1 MTEHD
6 EKYLAKL
13 RTHWKRHAAFPSM
26 AKLCDTVGLSSTSS
40 VFALVGRLVDAGY
53 LERVDG
59 RIAPTRK
66 FFARPLLSRV
76 RAGQPQPASQEEPE
90 VLTIDDYL
98 IDDPKLLQQRGR
110 PLKRPEL
117 LDVPPFEG
125 VLKVNEARDYDLS
138 RAVVRARL
146 IQATSGL
153 QTDVLPELSDV
164 RLVWAEDNKLRLT
177 GFEEVDGAAYAQT
190 WVVETA

>member
-1 MTEHD
+1 M
-6 EKYLAKL
+6 
-13 RTHWKRHAAFPSM
+13 
-26 AKLCDTVGLSSTSS
+26 
-40 VFALVGRLVDAGY
+40 
-53 LERVDG
+53 RV
-59 RIAPTRK
+59 K
-66 FFARPLLSRV
+66 V
-76 RAGQPQPASQEEPE
+76 
-90 VLTIDDYL
+90 
-98 IDDPKLLQQRGR
+98 KLLQHKGR
-110 PLKRPEL
+110 ALKRPEL

>member
-1 MTEHD
+1 M
-6 EKYLAKL
+6 
-13 RTHWKRHAAFPSM
+13 
-26 AKLCDTVGLSSTSS
+26 
-40 VFALVGRLVDAGY
+40 
-53 LERVDG
+53 RV
-59 RIAPTRK
+59 K
-66 FFARPLLSRV
+66 V
-76 RAGQPQPASQEEPE
+76 
-90 VLTIDDYL
+90 
-98 IDDPKLLQQRGR
+98 KLLQHKGR
-110 PLKRPEL
+110 ALKRPEL

-177 GFEEVDGAAYAQT
+177 GFEEVDGAAYART

>member
-1 MTEHD
+1 M
-6 EKYLAKL
+6 
-13 RTHWKRHAAFPSM
+13 
-26 AKLCDTVGLSSTSS
+26 
-40 VFALVGRLVDAGY
+40 
-53 LERVDG
+53 RV
-59 RIAPTRK
+59 K
-66 FFARPLLSRV
+66 V
-76 RAGQPQPASQEEPE
+76 
-90 VLTIDDYL
+90 
-98 IDDPKLLQQRGR
+98 KLLQHKGR
-110 PLKRPEL
+110 ALKRPEL
-117 LDVPPFEG
+117 LDIPPFEG

>member
-1 MTEHD
+1 M
-6 EKYLAKL
+6 
-13 RTHWKRHAAFPSM
+13 
-26 AKLCDTVGLSSTSS
+26 
-40 VFALVGRLVDAGY
+40 
-53 LERVDG
+53 RV
-59 RIAPTRK
+59 K
-66 FFARPLLSRV
+66 V
-76 RAGQPQPASQEEPE
+76 
-90 VLTIDDYL
+90 
-98 IDDPKLLQQRGR
+98 KLLQHKGR
-110 PLKRPEL
+110 ALKRPEL

-153 QTDVLPELSDV
+153 QTDILPELSDV

>member
-1 MTEHD
+1 M
-6 EKYLAKL
+6 
-13 RTHWKRHAAFPSM
+13 
-26 AKLCDTVGLSSTSS
+26 
-40 VFALVGRLVDAGY
+40 
-53 LERVDG
+53 RV
-59 RIAPTRK
+59 K
-66 FFARPLLSRV
+66 V
-76 RAGQPQPASQEEPE
+76 
-90 VLTIDDYL
+90 
-98 IDDPKLLQQRGR
+98 KLLQHKGR
-110 PLKRPEL
+110 ALKRPEL
-117 LDVPPFEG
+117 LDIPPFEG

-164 RLVWAEDNKLRLT
+164 RLVWVEDNKLRLT

>member
-1 MTEHD
+1 MRV
-6 EKYLAKL
+6 KVKL
-13 RTHWKRHAAFPSM
+13 MQHK
-26 AKLCDTVGLSSTSS
+26 
-40 VFALVGRLVDAGY
+40 GRA
-53 LERVDG
+53 
-59 RIAPTRK
+59 
-66 FFARPLLSRV
+66 
-76 RAGQPQPASQEEPE
+76 
-90 VLTIDDYL
+90 
-98 IDDPKLLQQRGR
+98 
-110 PLKRPEL
+110 LKRPEL

-153 QTDVLPELSDV
+153 QTDILPELSDV